1 MSKKIGTIFIIFGLL
16 LVLSAVSLFAYNKY
30 EEKIAADAAN
40 DVLQQLQK
48 EISVDKK
55 PIPEIDLFTNPKM
68 PTLQIDG
75 YNYIGYLT
83 IPGLSLELPVMD
95 SWDYTKLKTA
105 PCHYYG
111 SYKTDDL
118 VIAGHNYKKHFGGLK
133 DLDVDSDIYFTDA
146 NGKNHT
152 YKVVAIEVL
161 KPNDTLQMVE
171 SEFDLTLYTCTY
183 GGSERVTVRC
193 KRIN

>member
-1 MSKKIGTIFIIFGLL
+1 MSKKIGTIFIVIGLI

-30 EEKIAADAAN
+30 EEKIAAAAAN
-40 DVLQQLQK
+40 NALQQLQN
-48 EISVDKK
+48 EIPNNK
-55 PIPEIDLFTNPKM
+55 TNPNMDSEM

-75 YNYIGYLT
+75 YDYIGFLS
-83 IPGLSLELPVMD
+83 IPSLSLELPVMD

-111 SYKTDDL
+111 SYKTNNL
-118 VIAGHNYKKHFGGLK
+118 VIAGHNYQNHFGGLK
-133 DLDVDSDIYFTDA
+133 DLDVDSDVYFTDA
-146 NGKNHT
+146 TGNIHA

-161 KPNDTLQMVE
+161 KPNDTLQMVD

-183 GGSERVTVRC
+183 SGSERVTVRC
-193 KRIN
+193 KRSSY

>member
-68 PTLQIDG
+68 PPFFLMG
-75 YNYIGYLT
+75 
-83 IPGLSLELPVMD
+83 
-95 SWDYTKLKTA
+95 
-105 PCHYYG
+105 
-111 SYKTDDL
+111 
-118 VIAGHNYKKHFGGLK
+118 
-133 DLDVDSDIYFTDA
+133 
-146 NGKNHT
+146 
-152 YKVVAIEVL
+152 
-161 KPNDTLQMVE
+161 E
-171 SEFDLTLYTCTY
+171 SVFSALL
-183 GGSERVTVRC
+183 
-193 KRIN
+193 

>member
-1 MSKKIGTIFIIFGLL
+1 MSKKMGTGFIIAGLI
-16 LVLSAVSLFAYNKY
+16 LVLAAVGLFAYNRW
-30 EEKIAADAAN
+30 EEALAADAADN
-40 DVLQQLQK
+40 VLAQLQK
-48 EISVDKK
+48 EIPMDK
-55 PIPEIDLFTNPKM
+55 NPTQENTTTTM

-75 YNYIGYLT
+75 CDYIGYVS
-83 IPGLSLELPVMD
+83 IPSLSLELPVMD

-133 DLDVDSDIYFTDA
+133 NLNVDSRIYFTDA
-146 NGKNHT
+146 DGNIHT
-152 YKVVAIEVL
+152 YTVVAIEVL

-183 GGSERVTVRC
+183 GGGERVTVRC
-193 KRIN
+193 KRIK